1 MQLTLKQE
9 ARLFVDKGDRRDVN
23 NGAPAHPPPPARLL
37 SFPLPPA
44 LRYLHV
50 PSTLRPNAAVN
61 GCLCADVYSCAELFV
76 QEERERIV
84 TKGMSAELAAK
95 ARILM
100 RDWRCAPLG
109 RFRLP

>member
-1 MQLTLKQE
+1 
-9 ARLFVDKGDRRDVN
+9 
-23 NGAPAHPPPPARLL
+23 
-37 SFPLPPA
+37 
-44 LRYLHV
+44 
-50 PSTLRPNAAVN
+50 
-61 GCLCADVYSCAELFV
+61 LCADVYSCAELFV